1 MFLIDFD
8 WHFACG
14 SSQPWSDETARDP
27 ANFAETRYAGRY
39 WGIRDMPRN
48 ALRASVM
55 LIAIMFLP
63 LLLLMA
69 QQTRF
74 LLIDGMQGEARVIQ
88 LQGKDYVE
96 VNALV
101 RMTSG
106 SLRFAENKVIL
117 TLPTGAGAS
126 SLAVQPLPTTQVG
139 YSKPFLEAG
148 IETMRQILE
157 WHAAL
162 KSAIERGYPLSEEWL
177 GNFRRQIESSLKHV
191 EAGAST
197 DMDHEAVPLLTNE
210 FNNMNA
216 LTDKYLKITASRN
229 YLAPNSLSNDP
240 LEQKL
245 LTCWQSLASMAS
257 SNQFVD
263 DGSCQ

>member
-1 MFLIDFD
+1 
-8 WHFACG
+8 
-14 SSQPWSDETARDP
+14 
-27 ANFAETRYAGRY
+27 
-39 WGIRDMPRN
+39 MPRN
-48 ALRASVM
+48 ALRTSVM

-96 VNALV
+96 VDALV
-101 RMTSG
+101 RMSSG

-117 TLPTGAGAS
+117 TLPTGAGTS
-126 SLAVQPLPTTQVG
+126 SLAVQPLPATPVG

-162 KSAIERGYPLSEEWL
+162 KSAIERGYPLSDEWL

-191 EAGAST
+191 EAAAST
-197 DMDHEAVPLLTNE
+197 DMDHQAVPLLTNE

>member
-1 MFLIDFD
+1 ML
-8 WHFACG
+8 
-14 SSQPWSDETARDP
+14 TA
-27 ANFAETRYAGRY
+27 
-39 WGIRDMPRN
+39 I
-48 ALRASVM
+48 L
-55 LIAIMFLP
+55 FLP

-69 QQTRF
+69 QQTSF
-74 LLIDGMQGEARVIQ
+74 LLIDGLQGEARVIQ

-96 VNALV
+96 VDALA
-101 RMTSG
+101 RITRG
-106 SLRFAENKVIL
+106 SLRFAENKIVL
-117 TLPTGAGAS
+117 TLPT
-126 SLAVQPLPTTQVG
+126 VRPLPATPVG
-139 YSKPFLEAG
+139 YSRPFLGAG
-148 IETMRQILE
+148 IEAMRQILE

-162 KSAIERGYPLSEEWL
+162 KSAIERGYPLSDEWL
-177 GNFRRQIESSLKHV
+177 GNFRRQIESSLKQV
-191 EAGAST
+191 EAAAST
-197 DMDHEAVPLLTNE
+197 DMDHEALPLLTNE

-229 YLAPNSLSNDP
+229 YLAPNSLSSDP